1 MKFITYVLVFV
12 VILFVAIAGVYGL
25 FSSRA
30 SAKVLVKSGSVQ
42 VDSGSGYE
50 SVSNELKL
58 KQDYKVKNIDGDAA
72 IVIFDSIIVDLQ
84 KGSEVVVS
92 DLVKDNIKLF
102 QAKGSTWNKFMKLA
116 GIGSFQISTPKS
128 VATVRGTEFGVSE
141 DEVLVA
147 DGIVDVS
154 FGSSSVSLFALQ
166 KSQIRDGVVVAVGLT
181 EEDKLKVLS
190 NMKKMLEVMRYVR
203 EIEIGRHTII
213 VGIVKKQYGW
223 SDEDVKNKLKELDE
237 NNEDLDTLA
246 EKLPFKVKSVEI
258 AKDMTNEIRK
268 QVKLIKDFESS

>member
-1 MKFITYVLVFV
+1 MKFITYVLVFA

-58 KQDYKVKNIDGDAA
+58 KHDYKVKNIDGDAA

-92 DLVKDNIKLF
+92 DLVKDNINLF

-154 FGSSSVSLFALQ
+154 FDSSSVSLFALQ